1 MDRQTLQHAHL
12 LVLEPDDALRLALEE
27 LLREEGYQV
36 SVAASLAE
44 GLAWVQTQSC
54 ALILAD
60 LFVGRYAAGSSTPA
74 HTLRRRVQP
83 IPVGLL
89 MTAPLS
95 ETEALRAG
103 FAFVL
108 GKPFE
113 LEDLLTQ
120 VAEALPVEFTAEQER
135 QADVV
140 RRYLAAL
147 VAQDWESLLA
157 LCTPD
162 VRYYPP
168 AASGVTPARRL
179 QGQTAFRAYAE
190 AAAQHYHQVA
200 FADLCLYA
208 RPKGLVAQYTSQ
220 WLTPDGRWKQVSLR
234 LLFHFV
240 GESIDQIGV
249 QANLA
254 RLQLSQ
260 PARVARI
267 S

>member
-1 MDRQTLQHAHL
+1 M
-12 LVLEPDDALRLALEE
+12 
-27 LLREEGYQV
+27 
-36 SVAASLAE
+36 
-44 GLAWVQTQSC
+44 
-54 ALILAD
+54 
-60 LFVGRYAAGSSTPA
+60 GRYAAGSSTPA

-89 MTAPLS
+89 MTNPLS

-135 QADVV
+135 QANVV

-147 VAQDWESLLA
+147 VAQDWEGLLA
-157 LCTPD
+157 LCTSD
-162 VRYYPP
+162 VRYYPT
-168 AASGVTPARRL
+168 AASVGTTTRRV
-179 QGQTAFRAYAE
+179 QGRTALRAYAE
-190 AAAQHYHQVA
+190 AAAQHDRQVSH
-200 FADLCLYA
+200 ADLCLYA

-220 WLTPDGRWKQVSLR
+220 WLSSDGRWRPLVTR

-249 QANLA
+249 QTNLA

-260 PARVARI
+260 PARAVRI
-267 S
+267 L